1 MDLFSNSES
10 VKNEPLASRMRP
22 RTLDEYVGQEHIL
35 GKGRLLRRAIQKD
48 QISSV
53 IFYGPP
59 GTGKTTLAR
68 VIANT
73 TKSCF
78 ATLNAVLAGVKELE
92 AEINQAKERKDL
104 YGIRTILFVD
114 EVHRWNK
121 RQQDAL
127 LPWVENGTVI
137 LIGAT
142 TENPYFEV
150 NAALVSRSR
159 IFQLKK
165 LTDKDLFD
173 IAEATIKDESR
184 GYGKYDVCFEE
195 GALEHLVKVSNGD
208 ARSLLNAMELAI
220 ETTGDFPP
228 KEGTRIYITKET
240 AEESIQ
246 KKAVLYDKEG
256 DYHFDVISAFIKS
269 LRGSDADAAL
279 YWLAKMVNAGED
291 PRFIFR
297 RMMILASEDVGMAD
311 PFALTFVTSC
321 AEAFDRIGLPEG
333 RFHLAHAAIYLATTK
348 KSNTTLGFF
357 DALSDVENERD
368 DDVPNHLKDPSRDK
382 EGFNHGEGYLY
393 PHSYRDHWVAQQYL
407 PSSLMGKIYYKPTG
421 IGYEGEIR
429 DSVVFRRQAQLE
441 SISADEG
448 EEVLTWSPGDKK
460 RNLFLERAMAGRSAE
475 LKSCTEALF
484 SSVKIKRHDN
494 ALILNA
500 SSGLMLYPVMKMN
513 PEGLTVCHVRK
524 NDEKDIIS
532 HFCSELEE
540 LTRPEIL
547 VSPKTENVFSM
558 LEDGLKFALVA
569 SRNILLRLK
578 DGENILKE
586 IKKRLEAD
594 GIFLLMQALP
604 SRSSRLSDFTDDPQL
619 KEEMMKAEEKIY
631 SSSELT
637 CWDEKDLENLV
648 SAYFPSSEYMKKE
661 STEKRKLTEAMLSS
675 WWDKSYSRYLGIDKR
690 ESYMM
695 NLSEKLVDYKT
706 STLLIRTNSEKQSRE
721 TDGAWLNVLEIVK

>member
-48 QISSV
+48 QLSSV

-228 KEGTRIYITKET
+228 KEGARIYITKET

-407 PSSLMGKIYYKPTG
+407 PSSLMGKIYYKPTS

-524 NDEKDIIS
+524 NDERDIIS

-558 LEDGLKFALVA
+558 LEEGLKFALVA

-637 CWDEKDLENLV
+637 CWNEKDLENLV

-690 ESYMM
+690 ESYMR

-706 STLLIRTNSEKQSRE
+706 STLLVRTNSEKQSRE

>member
-48 QISSV
+48 QLSSV

-228 KEGTRIYITKET
+228 KEGARIYITKET

-558 LEDGLKFALVA
+558 LEEGLKFALVA

-690 ESYMM
+690 ESYMR

-706 STLLIRTNSEKQSRE
+706 STLLVRTNSEKQSRE

>member
-10 VKNEPLASRMRP
+10 VKSEPLASRMRP

-48 QISSV
+48 QLSSV

-73 TKSCF
+73 TKSYF

-220 ETTGDFPP
+220 ETTGNFPP
-228 KEGTRIYITKET
+228 KEGAKIFITKET

-269 LRGSDADAAL
+269 LRGSDVDAAL

-291 PRFIFR
+291 SRFIFR

-393 PHSYRDHWVAQQYL
+393 PHSYKDHWVAQQYL
-407 PSSLMGKIYYKPTG
+407 PSSLLGKIYYKPTG

-441 SISADEG
+441 SISADES

-475 LKSCTEALF
+475 LKSSTETLF
-484 SSVKIKRHDN
+484 SAVKIKRHDN

-524 NDEKDIIS
+524 NDERDVIS

-558 LEDGLKFALVA
+558 LEEGLKFSLIA
-569 SRNILLRLK
+569 SRNILSRLK

-586 IKKRLEAD
+586 IKKRLETD

-604 SRSSRLSDFTDDPQL
+604 SQSSRLSDFIDEPQL
-619 KEEMMKAEEKIY
+619 KKEILKAEEKIY

-661 STEKRKLTEAMLSS
+661 NTEKRKLTEAMLSS
-675 WWDKSYSRYLGIDKR
+675 WWDKSYSRYLSEDIR
-690 ESYMM
+690 ESYIRS
-695 NLSEKLVDYKT
+695 LSEKLVDYKT
-706 STLLIRTNSEKQSRE
+706 ITLLVRSNLNKQSKE
-721 TDGAWLNVLEIVK
+721 TDDAWLKVLAKTK

>member
-48 QISSV
+48 QLSSV

-173 IAEATIKDESR
+173 IAEATIKDENR

-228 KEGTRIYITKET
+228 KEGARIYITKET

-524 NDEKDIIS
+524 KDERDIIS

-558 LEDGLKFALVA
+558 LEEGLKFALVA

-604 SRSSRLSDFTDDPQL
+604 SRSSRLSDFTDDSQL

-690 ESYMM
+690 ESYMR

-706 STLLIRTNSEKQSRE
+706 STLLVRTNSEKQSRE

>member
-48 QISSV
+48 QLSSV

-228 KEGTRIYITKET
+228 KEGARIYITKET

-407 PSSLMGKIYYKPTG
+407 PSSLMGKIYYKPTS

-524 NDEKDIIS
+524 NDERDIIS

-547 VSPKTENVFSM
+547 VSPKTENVFLM
-558 LEDGLKFALVA
+558 LEEGLKFALVA

-675 WWDKSYSRYLGIDKR
+675 WWDKSYSGYLGIDKR
-690 ESYMM
+690 ESYMR

-706 STLLIRTNSEKQSRE
+706 STLLVRTNSEKQSRE

>member
-48 QISSV
+48 QLSSV

-228 KEGTRIYITKET
+228 KEGARIYITKET

-690 ESYMM
+690 ESYMR

-706 STLLIRTNSEKQSRE
+706 STLLVRTNSEKQSRE

>member
-48 QISSV
+48 QLSSV

-228 KEGTRIYITKET
+228 KEGARIYITKET

-407 PSSLMGKIYYKPTG
+407 PSSLMGKIYYKPTS

-524 NDEKDIIS
+524 NDERDIIS

-558 LEDGLKFALVA
+558 LEEGLKFALVA

-604 SRSSRLSDFTDDPQL
+604 SRSSRLSDFTDDSQL

-690 ESYMM
+690 ESYMR

-706 STLLIRTNSEKQSRE
+706 STLLVRTNSEKQSRE